1 MAASLNL
8 PRTAA
13 WVWHA
18 EPRSIFGLDAVFVR
32 CTSGTSAAGRGGFGF
47 ADNYR
52 AWAAATR
59 GPAVVP
65 WAWMGPPASSDGVAC
80 ADALHA
86 IARGGRLYVVEVG
99 AGTPAE
105 QVAAFAARLR
115 QLEPTA
121 DVGFSTWPT
130 RAEAEVAGV
139 PWDACVDAFD
149 FGLPQVF
156 AAYQRE
162 LLLRPDS
169 PVVADMA
176 GKPIHVAVFPDADPQ
191 WMETARLAVAKHAG
205 VSAWAVDQSSFTS
218 WRRQLGALGEGR
230 LELPAPPAEPPAR
243 LAGPEAAEAPS
254 RPDERAAGREPLT
267 PGHETLTPVH
277 FPEPGEEALLANR
290 ILAVVQARLDAGG
303 KLTDDELVADIERVL
318 RDR

>member
-1 MAASLNL
+1 MATRLTL

-13 WVWHA
+13 WVWHT
-18 EPRSIFGLDAVFVR
+18 EPRSIFGLEAVFVR

-47 ADNYR
+47 ADNYQK
-52 AWAAATR
+52 WAAAR

-65 WAWMGPPASSDGVAC
+65 WAWVGPPASADGLAC
-80 ADALHA
+80 AEALHA
-86 IARGGRLYVVEVG
+86 IAPGQRLYVVEVG
-99 AGTPAE
+99 AGTPGD

-115 QLEPTA
+115 QLEPIA
-121 DVGFSTWPT
+121 ALGFSTWPT
-130 RAEAEVAGV
+130 RAEAEAAGV

-156 AAYQRE
+156 AGYQRE
-162 LLLRPDS
+162 LLLQPDS

-191 WMETARLAVAKHAG
+191 WTQSAQVAVSYHAG
-205 VSAWAVDQSSFTS
+205 VSAWAVDQASFTT

-230 LELPAPPAEPPAR
+230 PAPPPGDFPAHPAEREA
-243 LAGPEAAEAPS
+243 AGPPVRPPVPS
-254 RPDERAAGREPLT
+254 GN
-267 PGHETLTPVH
+267 HETLTPVR
-277 FPEPGEEALLANR
+277 FYEPGEEALLANR

-303 KLTDDELVADIERVL
+303 KLTDDQLVADIERVL
-318 RDR
+318 RDQ